1 MLTIKEFLTDLRD
14 RDIKLWLERNESQ
27 GDIRLR
33 CNAPKGIL
41 TPEIRSQLADRKAE
55 IINFLQSTNTTSDS
69 IQPVDRKQDLPLSF
83 AQTRLWFLNQ
93 LDESSATYNI
103 PVSLELNGELNIAAL
118 EQSIAE
124 IVRRHEILRTSF
136 QLADDTPVQVIVA
149 PPESIVSVVDLRSI
163 PVTAQAAKVQQLAE
177 TEAQQPFDLSD
188 RSLLRVTLIQL
199 SDRSYVLL
207 VTMHHTISD
216 GWSMGVFIQELSVL
230 YAAYCAQQPS
240 PLPALAIQYADFAY
254 WQRQWLTGDV
264 LQTQLNYWQQLLTG
278 APPLLELPTDRPRPS
293 IQTFRGKTQDLQVDR
308 DLTDKI
314 KALSQQSGATLFMT
328 LMAAF
333 ATLLYRYSGQSDI
346 VIGSPIANRNRE
358 ELEPLIGFFVNTLVL
373 RTQVQGNLSFLELQ
387 ARIKDMTLDAQDHQD
402 LPFEKLVEELQP
414 QRSLSYT
421 PLFQVMFVLENM
433 PMQELSLPGLT
444 LKPLELE
451 NVNAKFD
458 LTLSIA
464 ETEVGLEGAW
474 EYNTDLFDPTT
485 IERMSGQFNT
495 LLAGIVANPQ
505 MSVAQLPLLSD
516 IDRSQLLVDWNQTQT
531 DNRLDL
537 CFHQLFEA
545 QVARNPDA
553 IAVVCEDRH
562 LTYQQLN
569 DRANRWARGLVER
582 GVAAETLV
590 ALILDRNIDFL
601 TAMLAVFKSGGAYL
615 PLNPHHPAER
625 IRQVLAQSQVSIV
638 LSASHDPSLATESSQ
653 VLLIEEFDRLD
664 CTSENLPSR
673 CTPDNLAYVIYTS
686 GSTGKPKGAML
697 EQRGMLNHLYAKVQA
712 LELTSADVVA
722 QTASQTFDISIWQFL
737 VALLVGGRVEIVT
750 QEIAADPAQL
760 LSFVVGKA
768 SRNENRQQIS
778 ILEIVPSLL
787 RMMLPNLTPGDK
799 QLNSLRWLLLTGETL
814 PPELCRQW
822 FAVYSHPMMNAYG
835 PTECSDD
842 VTHYPLYQAPAA
854 DILNLPIGRPVANTQ
869 LYILDALLQPV
880 PMGVAGELY
889 VGGVGVGRGYLNDP
903 ELTQR
908 SFIPNPFDRGRMY
921 KTGDKARYLPD
932 GNIEFLGRL
941 DDQVKVRGFRI
952 ELGEIEAVLTRHPQ
966 VETAVAIVREDTPN
980 NQHLIAYVVP
990 GTHPYPSQ
998 EGIHPPSQAGII
1010 SPSHEGIKSELRE
1023 FLKQQLPDYM
1033 RPSAFI
1039 LLESIPLTPNGK
1051 VDRRALPAPDLQLS
1065 LNANFVPPRTAIELQ
1080 LMQIWEEVLHVHP
1093 IGIRDNFF
1101 DLGGHSLLAVTLT
1114 AKIQQHFDR
1123 QISLAAL
1130 FQGGTIEELA
1140 VMLAAQPD
1148 TSISS
1153 TIIPLQPHGTKP
1165 PFFCVHPGG
1174 GTVLAYLDLAQS
1186 IDPDRPFY
1194 GLESL
1199 ELSESQQLLNTVE
1212 AMAAHYIAAMQTVQP
1227 QGPYAIG
1234 GWSLGGLVAFEM
1246 AQQLQAQGQELS
1258 CLALLDTYPF
1268 TEIETFNEAADTEF
1282 IEELLARSQTPVL
1295 GGIPEADLTQA
1306 QRLLQL
1312 FKSHIEAANQYT
1324 PQQYPGKVTL
1334 FLAEDGVAADA
1345 EDPTIGWENLARAGV
1360 EIHWL
1365 PGDHHTM
1372 VAQPH
1377 VQQLAAQ
1384 LQSCLDRSSTTPGGS
1399 PYAQTV

>member
-14 RDIKLWLERNESQ
+14 RDIKLWLDN
-27 GDIRLR
+27 GDGDTRLR

-55 IINFLQSTNTTSDS
+55 IINFLQSTTTTSDS
-69 IQPVDRKQDLPLSF
+69 IQPVDRTLDLPLSF

-93 LDESSATYNI
+93 LDGSSATYNI
-103 PVSLELNGELNIAAL
+103 PVALELNGELNITAL

-136 QLADDTPVQVIVA
+136 QLVGDTPVQVIVE
-149 PPESIVSVVDLRSI
+149 PPESIISVVDWRSI
-163 PVTAQAAKVQQLAE
+163 PVADRAAKIQQLAE
-177 TEAQQPFDLSD
+177 AEAQQPFDLTE
-188 RSLLRVTLIQL
+188 RSLLRVTLLQL
-199 SDRSYVLL
+199 SDRSHVLL

-230 YAAYCAQQPS
+230 YAAYCAQQSS
-240 PLPALAIQYADFAY
+240 PLPALAIQYADFAH

-264 LQTQLNYWQQLLTG
+264 LQTQLNYWRQLLTG

-293 IQTFRGKTQDLQVDR
+293 IQTFRGKTQEFQIDR
-308 DLTDKI
+308 DLTDKL

-373 RTQVQGNLSFLELQ
+373 RTQLQGNPSFLELQ

-414 QRSLSYT
+414 KRSLSYT
-421 PLFQVMFVLENM
+421 PLFQVMFVLGNT
-433 PMQELSLPGLT
+433 PMQELNLPGLT

-474 EYNTDLFDPTT
+474 DYNTDLFDQAT
-485 IERMSGQFNT
+485 IERMSGQFYT

-505 MSVAQLPLLSD
+505 MSVAQLPLLNQ
-516 IDRSQLLVDWNQTQT
+516 IDRSQLIFDWNQTQT
-531 DNRLDL
+531 DDPIDL

-545 QVARNPDA
+545 QVALTPDA
-553 IAVVCEDRH
+553 VAVVYEDLQ

-601 TAMLAVFKSGGAYL
+601 TAMLAVFKAGGAYL

-625 IRQVLAQSQVSIV
+625 IRQVLEQSQVSIV
-638 LSASHDPSLATESSQ
+638 LSASYDPSLAVESSQ
-653 VLLIEEFDRLD
+653 VLLIEELDRVD
-664 CTSENLPSR
+664 CSVENLPVR
-673 CTPDNLAYVIYTS
+673 CTPSNLAYVIYTS

-768 SRNENRQQIS
+768 SSRNETLRERNENRQQIS

-787 RMMLPNLTPGDK
+787 RMMLLNLTVGDRSVQ
-799 QLNSLRWLLLTGETL
+799 QLNSLRWLLLTGEAL

-822 FAVYSHPMMNAYG
+822 FAAYPQIPMMNAYG

-842 VTHYPLYQAPAA
+842 VTHYPLYQPPAA
-854 DILNLPIGRPVANTQ
+854 EILNLPIGRPVANTQ

-880 PMGVAGELY
+880 PIGVAGELY
-889 VGGVGVGRGYLNDP
+889 VGGVGVGRGYLNNP
-903 ELTQR
+903 ELTQL

-932 GNIEFLGRL
+932 GEIEFLGRL

-952 ELGEIEAVLTRHPQ
+952 ELGEIEAVLTRHLL
-966 VETAVAIVREDTPN
+966 VDTAVVIVREDTPN
-980 NQHLIAYVVP
+980 NQHLVAYVVP
-990 GTHPYPSQ
+990 GTHPCPSEEGITSPSQDGLISQ
-998 EGIHPPSQAGII
+998 EGIT
-1010 SPSHEGIKSELRE
+1010 SELRE

-1065 LNANFVPPRTAIELQ
+1065 LNANFVPPRNAIELQ

-1140 VMLAAQPD
+1140 VMLAADPD

-1212 AMAAHYIAAMQTVQP
+1212 AMATHYIEAMQTVQP

-1295 GGIPEADLTQA
+1295 GGIPEADRTQA

-1384 LQSCLDRSSTTPGGS
+1384 LQSCLDRS
-1399 PYAQTV
+1399 

>member
-1 MLTIKEFLTDLRD
+1 
-14 RDIKLWLERNESQ
+14 
-27 GDIRLR
+27 
-33 CNAPKGIL
+33 
-41 TPEIRSQLADRKAE
+41 
-55 IINFLQSTNTTSDS
+55 
-69 IQPVDRKQDLPLSF
+69 
-83 AQTRLWFLNQ
+83 
-93 LDESSATYNI
+93 
-103 PVSLELNGELNIAAL
+103 
-118 EQSIAE
+118 
-124 IVRRHEILRTSF
+124 
-136 QLADDTPVQVIVA
+136 
-149 PPESIVSVVDLRSI
+149 
-163 PVTAQAAKVQQLAE
+163 
-177 TEAQQPFDLSD
+177 
-188 RSLLRVTLIQL
+188 
-199 SDRSYVLL
+199 
-207 VTMHHTISD
+207 
-216 GWSMGVFIQELSVL
+216 
-230 YAAYCAQQPS
+230 
-240 PLPALAIQYADFAY
+240 
-254 WQRQWLTGDV
+254 
-264 LQTQLNYWQQLLTG
+264 
-278 APPLLELPTDRPRPS
+278 
-293 IQTFRGKTQDLQVDR
+293 
-308 DLTDKI
+308 
-314 KALSQQSGATLFMT
+314 
-328 LMAAF
+328 
-333 ATLLYRYSGQSDI
+333 
-346 VIGSPIANRNRE
+346 
-358 ELEPLIGFFVNTLVL
+358 
-373 RTQVQGNLSFLELQ
+373 
-387 ARIKDMTLDAQDHQD
+387 
-402 LPFEKLVEELQP
+402 
-414 QRSLSYT
+414 
-421 PLFQVMFVLENM
+421 
-433 PMQELSLPGLT
+433 
-444 LKPLELE
+444 
-451 NVNAKFD
+451 
-458 LTLSIA
+458 
-464 ETEVGLEGAW
+464 
-474 EYNTDLFDPTT
+474 
-485 IERMSGQFNT
+485 
-495 LLAGIVANPQ
+495 
-505 MSVAQLPLLSD
+505 
-516 IDRSQLLVDWNQTQT
+516 
-531 DNRLDL
+531 
-537 CFHQLFEA
+537 
-545 QVARNPDA
+545 
-553 IAVVCEDRH
+553 
-562 LTYQQLN
+562 
-569 DRANRWARGLVER
+569 
-582 GVAAETLV
+582 
-590 ALILDRNIDFL
+590 
-601 TAMLAVFKSGGAYL
+601 
-615 PLNPHHPAER
+615 
-625 IRQVLAQSQVSIV
+625 
-638 LSASHDPSLATESSQ
+638 
-653 VLLIEEFDRLD
+653 
-664 CTSENLPSR
+664 
-673 CTPDNLAYVIYTS
+673 
-686 GSTGKPKGAML
+686 ML

-712 LELTSADVVA
+712 LQLTATDVVA

-768 SRNENRQQIS
+768 SRNENRYQIS

-814 PPELCRQW
+814 SPELCRQW
-822 FAVYSHPMMNAYG
+822 FAVYPQIPMMNAYG

-869 LYILDALLQPV
+869 LYLLDSLLQPV
-880 PMGVAGELY
+880 PIGVAGELY
-889 VGGVGVGRGYLNDP
+889 VGGVGVGRGYLNNP
-903 ELTQR
+903 ELTQL
-908 SFIPNPFDRGRMY
+908 SFIPNPFAQGRMY
-921 KTGDKARYLPD
+921 KTGDKARYLTD

-952 ELGEIEAVLTRHPQ
+952 ELGEIEAVLTRHPL
-966 VETAVAIVREDTPN
+966 VDTAVVIVREDTPN
-980 NQHLIAYVVP
+980 NQHLVAYVVP
-990 GTHPYPSQ
+990 GTHPCPSEEGITSPSQ
-998 EGIHPPSQAGII
+998 
-1010 SPSHEGIKSELRE
+1010 EGIKSELRE
-1023 FLKQQLPDYM
+1023 WLKQQLPDYM

-1065 LNANFVPPRTAIELQ
+1065 LNTNFVPPRNAIELQ
-1080 LMQIWEEVLHVHP
+1080 LMQIWQEVLHVHP

-1140 VMLAAQPD
+1140 VMLAADPD

-1212 AMAAHYIAAMQTVQP
+1212 AMAAHYIEAMQTVQP

-1295 GGIPEADLTQA
+1295 GGVPEADRTQA

-1384 LQSCLDRSSTTPGGS
+1384 LQSCLDRSLTTQGGS
-1399 PYAQTV
+1399 QHAQTV

>member
-1 MLTIKEFLTDLRD
+1 MLTIKEFLTDLHD
-14 RDIKLWLERNESQ
+14 RDVKLWLEHNDSES
-27 GDIRLR
+27 DVRLR

-55 IINFLQSTNTTSDS
+55 IINFLQSTTTTSDT
-69 IQPVDRKQDLPLSF
+69 IQPVDRTLDLPLSF

-103 PVSLELNGELNIAAL
+103 PVALELNGALNIAAL
-118 EQSIAE
+118 ERSILE

-136 QLADDTPVQVIVA
+136 HMVGDTPVQVIVE
-149 PPESIVSVVDLRSI
+149 PPDSIVSVVDMRSI
-163 PVTAQAAKVQQLAE
+163 PTAAQATKVQQLAE

-188 RSLLRVTLIQL
+188 RSLLRVTLLQL

-216 GWSMGVFIQELSVL
+216 GWSMGVFIQELTAL
-230 YAAYCAQQPS
+230 YAAYCAQQSS

-264 LQTQLNYWQQLLTG
+264 LQTQLNYWRQLLTG
-278 APPLLELPTDRPRPS
+278 APPLLELPTRPRPS
-293 IQTFRGKTQDLQVDR
+293 IQTFRGNIQEFQIDR
-308 DLTDKI
+308 DLTAKI
-314 KALSQQSGATLFMT
+314 AALSQQSGATLFMT

-333 ATLLYRYSGQSDI
+333 ATLLYRYSGQTDI

-358 ELEPLIGFFVNTLVL
+358 ELESLIGFFVNTLVL
-373 RTQVQGNLSFLELQ
+373 RTQLQGNPSFLELQ
-387 ARIKDMTLDAQDHQD
+387 ARIKDMTLDAQDRQD

-414 QRSLSYT
+414 KRSLSYT
-421 PLFQVMFVLENM
+421 PLFQVMFVLQNT

-444 LKPLELE
+444 LKPLDLAH
-451 NVNAKFD
+451 VIAKFD

-464 ETEVGLEGAW
+464 ETEIGLEGAW
-474 EYNTDLFDPTT
+474 EYNTDLFDRAT
-485 IERMSGQFNT
+485 IERMSGQFHT

-505 MSVAQLPLLSD
+505 LSVAQLPLLSE

-531 DNRLDL
+531 DDPLDL

-590 ALILDRNIDFL
+590 ALMLDRNIDLL
-601 TAMLAVFKSGGAYL
+601 TAMLAVFKAGGAYL

-625 IRQVLAQSQVSIV
+625 VRQVLAQSQVSIV
-638 LSASHDPSLATESSQ
+638 LSASYDPSLAVESSQ
-653 VLLIEEFDRLD
+653 VLSIEELDRLD
-664 CTSENLPSR
+664 VASENLPIR

-712 LELTSADVVA
+712 LELTAADVVA

-760 LSFVVGKA
+760 LSFVD
-768 SRNENRQQIS
+768 RHQIS

-787 RMMLPNLTPGDK
+787 RMMLPNLTLGDT

-822 FAVYSHPMMNAYG
+822 FAVYPQIPMMNAYG

-869 LYILDALLQPV
+869 LYILDSLLQPV
-880 PMGVAGELY
+880 PIGVAGELY
-889 VGGVGVGRGYLNDP
+889 VGGVGVGRGYLNDS
-903 ELTQR
+903 ELTQL
-908 SFIPNPFDRGRMY
+908 SFIPNPFAQGRMY
-921 KTGDKARYLPD
+921 KTGDKARYLSD

-952 ELGEIEAVLTRHPQ
+952 ELGEIEAVLTRHHL
-966 VETAVAIVREDTPN
+966 VDTAVVIVREDTPN
-980 NQHLIAYVVP
+980 NQHLVAYVVP
-990 GTHPYPSQ
+990 SYSAERLTHPEASHPVASSRHPSQ
-998 EGIHPPSQAGII
+998 EGIYPCSSQAGIT
-1010 SPSHEGIKSELRE
+1010 SLSQAGIKSELRE

-1051 VDRRALPAPDLQLS
+1051 VDRRALPAPELQLS

-1114 AKIQQHFDR
+1114 AKIQQYFDR

-1140 VMLAAQPD
+1140 VMLAADPD

-1212 AMAAHYIAAMQTVQP
+1212 AMAAHYIEAMQTVQP

-1268 TEIETFNEAADTEF
+1268 TEIETFDEAADTEF

-1324 PQQYPGKVTL
+1324 PQPYPGKVTL
-1334 FLAEDGVAADA
+1334 LLAADGVAADA

-1384 LQSCLDRSSTTPGGS
+1384 LQSCLDRS
-1399 PYAQTV
+1399 

>member
-14 RDIKLWLERNESQ
+14 RDIKLWLDRNESQ

-55 IINFLQSTNTTSDS
+55 IINFLQSTNTASDS
-69 IQPVDRKQDLPLSF
+69 IQPVDRMLDLPLSF

-93 LDESSATYNI
+93 LDGSSATYNI
-103 PVSLELNGELNIAAL
+103 PVALELNGELNIAAL
-118 EQSIAE
+118 ERSILE

-136 QLADDTPVQVIVA
+136 QLVGDTPVQVIVE
-149 PPESIVSVVDLRSI
+149 PPDSIVSVVDLRSI
-163 PVTAQAAKVQQLAE
+163 PVAEQTSKVQQFAE
-177 TEAQQPFDLSD
+177 AEAQQPFDLAA
-188 RSLLRVTLIQL
+188 RSLLRVTLLQL

-216 GWSMGVFIQELSVL
+216 GWSMGVFIQELTVL
-230 YAAYCAQQPS
+230 YAAYCDQQPS
-240 PLPALAIQYADFAY
+240 PLPELSIQYADFAY

-264 LQTQLNYWQQLLTG
+264 LQTQLNYWRQLLTG

-293 IQTFRGKTQDLQVDR
+293 IQTFRGKTQEFQIDR

-314 KALSQQSGATLFMT
+314 KPLSQKSGATLFMT

-333 ATLLYRYSGQSDI
+333 ATLLYRYSGQADI

-414 QRSLSYT
+414 KRSLSYT
-421 PLFQVMFVLENM
+421 PLFQVMFVLENT

-464 ETEVGLEGAW
+464 ETELGLEGAW

-485 IERMSGQFNT
+485 IERMSGQFHT

-505 MSVAQLPLLSD
+505 LSVAQLPLLSD

-531 DNRLDL
+531 DDPLDL

-590 ALILDRNIDFL
+590 ALMLDRNIDLL
-601 TAMLAVFKSGGAYL
+601 TAMLAVFKAGGAYL

-625 IRQVLAQSQVSIV
+625 MRQVLAQSQVSIV
-638 LSASHDPSLATESSQ
+638 LSASQYASLATESSQ
-653 VLLIEEFDRLD
+653 VLPLEELDRLD
-664 CTSENLPSR
+664 YPSENFPSR

-737 VALLVGGRVEIVT
+737 VALLVGGSVEIVT

-760 LSFVVGKA
+760 LSFVD
-768 SRNENRQQIS
+768 RQQIS
-778 ILEIVPSLL
+778 ILEVVPSLL
-787 RMMLPNLTPGDK
+787 RMMLPNLTLGDRSAQ
-799 QLNSLRWLLLTGETL
+799 QLNSLRWLLLTGEAL

-822 FAVYSHPMMNAYG
+822 FAVYPQIPMMNAYG

-842 VTHYPLYQAPAA
+842 VTHYPLYQTPAA
-854 DILNLPIGRPVANTQ
+854 ELLNLPIGRPVANTQ
-869 LYILDALLQPV
+869 LYILDSLLEPV
-880 PMGVAGELY
+880 PIGVAGELY
-889 VGGVGVGRGYLNDP
+889 VGGVGVGRGYLNNP
-903 ELTQR
+903 ELTQLT
-908 SFIPNPFDRGRMY
+908 FIPNPFAQGRMY

-932 GNIEFLGRL
+932 GQIEFLGRL

-966 VETAVAIVREDTPN
+966 VDTAVVIVREDTPN

-990 GTHPYPSQ
+990 NYSAEGLTHPVATRHPSQ
-998 EGIHPPSQAGII
+998 EGIT
-1010 SPSHEGIKSELRE
+1010 SELRE

-1065 LNANFVPPRTAIELQ
+1065 LNTNFVPPRNAIELQ

-1153 TIIPLQPHGTKP
+1153 TIIPLQPYGSKP

-1186 IDPDRPFY
+1186 IDPARPFY

-1268 TEIETFNEAADTEF
+1268 TEIETFNEAADAEF
-1282 IEELLARSQTPVL
+1282 IDELLARSQTPVL
-1295 GGIPEADLTQA
+1295 GAIPEADLTQA

-1312 FKSHIEAANQYT
+1312 FKSHIAAANQYT
-1324 PQQYPGKVTL
+1324 PQPYPGKVTL

-1384 LQSCLDRSSTTPGGS
+1384 LQFCLDRSLTTQGGHQH
-1399 PYAQTV
+1399 AQTV

>member
-1 MLTIKEFLTDLRD
+1 MLTIEEFLTDLRD
-14 RDIKLWLERNESQ
+14 RDVKLWLEHNNSE
-27 GDIRLR
+27 GDVRLR

-41 TPEIRSQLADRKAE
+41 TPEIRSQLADRKTE
-55 IINFLQSTNTTSDS
+55 IINFLQSTTTTSDT
-69 IQPVDRKQDLPLSF
+69 IQPVDRTLDLPLSF
-83 AQTRLWFLNQ
+83 AQTRLWFLDR
-93 LDESSATYNI
+93 LDRSSATYNI
-103 PVSLELNGELNIAAL
+103 PVALELNGELNIVAL
-118 EQSIAE
+118 ERSILE

-136 QLADDTPVQVIVA
+136 QLVGDTPVQIIVE
-149 PPESIVSVVDLRSI
+149 PPESIVSIVDFRSI
-163 PVTAQAAKVQQLAE
+163 PVAEQASKVQQLAE
-177 TEAQQPFDLSD
+177 TEAQQPFDLA
-188 RSLLRVTLIQL
+188 RSLLRVTLLQL

-216 GWSMGVFIQELSVL
+216 GWSMGVFIQELTAL

-240 PLPALAIQYADFAY
+240 PLPELAIQYADFAH

-264 LQTQLNYWQQLLTG
+264 LQTQLNYWRQLLTG
-278 APPLLELPTDRPRPS
+278 APPLLELPTRPRPS
-293 IQTFRGKTQDLQVDR
+293 IQTFRGKTQEFQIDR

-314 KALSQQSGATLFMT
+314 KALSQQSGSTLFMT

-373 RTQVQGNLSFLELQ
+373 RTQLQGNPSFLELQ

-414 QRSLSYT
+414 KRSLSYT
-421 PLFQVMFVLENM
+421 PLFQVMFVLGNT

-444 LKPLELE
+444 LKPLDLE

-474 EYNTDLFDPTT
+474 EYNTDLFDQAT
-485 IERMSGQFNT
+485 IERMSGQFHT
-495 LLAGIVANPQ
+495 LLAGIVTNPQ
-505 MSVAQLPLLSD
+505 LSVAQLPLLNQ
-516 IDRSQLLVDWNQTQT
+516 IDRNQLLVDWNQTQT
-531 DNRLDL
+531 DDPLDL

-545 QVARNPDA
+545 QVTRNPDE
-553 IAVVCEDRH
+553 IAVVCADRH

-590 ALILDRNIDFL
+590 ALMLDRNIDFL
-601 TAMLAVFKSGGAYL
+601 TAILAVFKAGGAYL

-625 IRQVLAQSQVSIV
+625 MRQVLSQSQASIV
-638 LSASHDPSLATESSQ
+638 LSASQYPSLAVESSQ
-653 VLLIEEFDRLD
+653 VLPIEELDRLD
-664 CTSENLPSR
+664 YTSENLPSR
-673 CTPDNLAYVIYTS
+673 CTPANLAYVIYTS

-760 LSFVVGKA
+760 LSFVD
-768 SRNENRQQIS
+768 RHQIS

-787 RMMLPNLTPGDK
+787 RMMLPNLTLGDR

-822 FAVYSHPMMNAYG
+822 FAVYPQIPMMNAYG

-842 VTHYPLYQAPAA
+842 VTHYPLYQPPAA

-869 LYILDALLQPV
+869 LYILDSLLQPV
-880 PMGVAGELY
+880 PIGVAGELY
-889 VGGVGVGRGYLNDP
+889 VGGVGVGRGYLNNP
-903 ELTQR
+903 ELTQL
-908 SFIPNPFDRGRMY
+908 SFIPNPFAQGRMY
-921 KTGDKARYLPD
+921 KTGDKARYLSD

-952 ELGEIEAVLTRHPQ
+952 ELGEIEAVLTRHPL
-966 VETAVAIVREDTPN
+966 VDTAVAIVREDTPN
-980 NQHLIAYVVP
+980 NQHLVAYVVP
-990 GTHPYPSQ
+990 GTHPCPSQ
-998 EGIHPPSQAGII
+998 EGITIPSPEGIT
-1010 SPSHEGIKSELRE
+1010 SLSQEGIKSELRE

-1212 AMAAHYIAAMQTVQP
+1212 AMAAHYIEAMQTVQP

-1268 TEIETFNEAADTEF
+1268 TEIETFNAAADTEF

-1295 GGIPEADLTQA
+1295 GGIPEADRTQA

-1324 PQQYPGKVTL
+1324 PQPYPGKVTL
-1334 FLAEDGVAADA
+1334 LLAEDGVAADA

-1384 LQSCLDRSSTTPGGS
+1384 LQSCLDRS
-1399 PYAQTV
+1399 